1 MPVTNPELIQLAQAR
16 RLNAKICRRCGAKN
30 SINATKC
37 RRKGCHSSN
46 LRLKRRM
53 PKAKKK

>member
-37 RRKGCHSSN
+37 RKCHSKN